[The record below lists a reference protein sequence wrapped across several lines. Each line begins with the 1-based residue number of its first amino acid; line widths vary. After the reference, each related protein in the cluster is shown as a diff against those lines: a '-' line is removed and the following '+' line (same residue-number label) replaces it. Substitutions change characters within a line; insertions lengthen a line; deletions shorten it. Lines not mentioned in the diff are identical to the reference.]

1 MWVERVM
8 NLAKAYFLP
17 PEEDSD
23 ESEHKEGEDHV
34 KEIGKEPEYWFWRV
48 FSDNLPDVSQ
58 ISLYPTDSGEVGGD
72 FGKRLHQASKLSC

>member
-1 MWVERVM
+1 MRVERVM

-34 KEIGKEPEYWFWRV
+34 KEIGKEPEY
-48 FSDNLPDVSQ
+48 
-58 ISLYPTDSGEVGGD
+58 
-72 FGKRLHQASKLSC
+72 